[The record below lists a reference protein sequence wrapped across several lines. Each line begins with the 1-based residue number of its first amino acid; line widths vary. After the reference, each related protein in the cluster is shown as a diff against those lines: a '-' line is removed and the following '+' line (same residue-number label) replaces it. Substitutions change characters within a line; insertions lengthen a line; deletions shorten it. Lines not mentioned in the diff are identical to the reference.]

1 MEVLLVVAHPEPRS
15 FNGAL
20 TEVAVE
26 TLASEG
32 HRVDLSDLYAMGF
45 KAVAA
50 ADDFVDRADAERFR
64 LDHEQAHAQATGALA
79 PDVAAEQEKVRAA
92 ELLVLQFPM
101 WWFGMPAIL
110 KGWVD
115 RVFARGFAYSPG
127 RKYDT
132 GLLAGRTA
140 LVSVTT
146 GTSAA
151 TYAPDGIDGSLLDI
165 LWPLHNGVLRYCGF
179 EVLEPF
185 VAHMPEK
192 VGDEG
197 RGELLDAWRARLTAV
212 GSSPRLFFHPASDY
226 GPDERLLPGVVARS
240 GFQHTPDR

>member
-1 MEVLLVVAHPEPRS
+1 MDVLLVVAHPEPRS

-32 HRVDLSDLYAMGF
+32 HRVVVSDLYAMGF

-165 LWPLHNGVLRYCGF
+165 LWPQIGR
-179 EVLEPF
+179 
-185 VAHMPEK
+185 AH
-192 VGDEG
+192 V
-197 RGELLDAWRARLTAV
+197 
-212 GSSPRLFFHPASDY
+212 
-226 GPDERLLPGVVARS
+226 
-240 GFQHTPDR
+240 